1 MRGIYDRGVVKTGRS
16 KLGRWVAL
24 GVAAVIAV
32 AAAAYACV
40 ERRYT
45 ANVQRGAFE
54 GAVTVY
60 PYNFTRYDVAYSTT
74 TGLRMIVDAN
84 AAAGTEAQT
93 FGYKPESPDAP
104 LNVLWRYA
112 SGPDATPEGVY
123 PFQVT
128 LPQPRRPSGQVVLEL
143 RIYPSGKVAA
153 RYAAKPLVSDV
164 GNLAPELPG
173 KDWVTNQ

>member
-32 AAAAYACV
+32 AAAPYACV

-128 LPQPRRPSGQVVLEL
+128 LPQPRRLSGQVVLEL

>member
-1 MRGIYDRGVVKTGRS
+1 VVKTGRS
-16 KLGRWVAL
+16 KLGRRVAL

-32 AAAAYACV
+32 AAATYAYV
-40 ERRYT
+40 ERSYT

-84 AAAGTEAQT
+84 AATGTEAQT

-128 LPQPRRPSGQVVLEL
+128 LPQPRRPSGHVVLEL

-173 KDWVTNQ
+173 KDWVANQ

>member
-1 MRGIYDRGVVKTGRS
+1 MSERGQGKSGRS

-24 GVAAVIAV
+24 GVLAVIAV
-32 AAAAYACV
+32 AAGVYVYV
-40 ERRYT
+40 ERSHT
-45 ANVQRGAFE
+45 ENVQRGAFE

-60 PYNFTRYDVAYSTT
+60 PYNFTPYDVAYSATP
-74 TGLRMIVDAN
+74 GLRMIVDAN
-84 AAAGTEAQT
+84 AAAGIDAQT

-112 SGPDATPEGVY
+112 SGPDATPEGEY
-123 PFQVT
+123 PFQAT
-128 LPQPRRPSGQVVLEL
+128 LPQPKRPSGHVVLEL

-153 RYAAKPLVSDV
+153 RYAKKPLVSDV

-173 KDWVTNQ
+173 NDWVTNQ